1 MHRMHTWLSMLC
13 PTRAPDICLAY
24 DTFAHSLA
32 LPLLSLLHAF
42 AHRSSRSSGLSSGA
56 VPTPRSLSIRPTSRT
71 THTCSVRL
79 LLHRP
84 PHPHVTSHSRDPTTS
99 RHKHS
104 QSRNALPFA
113 LWGKGCSHAS
123 TLAPSL
129 CSISLPHPATASS
142 RVLRCRLPCRFQ
154 PTFRYPN
161 TVKKSSCDQN

>member
-104 QSRNALPFA
+104 HSRCGERLVP
-113 LWGKGCSHAS
+113 
-123 TLAPSL
+123 TPPP
-129 CSISLPHPATASS
+129 SLPHFVRSLCRTLPPRPPASS
-142 RVLRCRLPCRFQ
+142 DAASLADFNPLFVT
-154 PTFRYPN
+154 PTL
-161 TVKKSSCDQN
+161 